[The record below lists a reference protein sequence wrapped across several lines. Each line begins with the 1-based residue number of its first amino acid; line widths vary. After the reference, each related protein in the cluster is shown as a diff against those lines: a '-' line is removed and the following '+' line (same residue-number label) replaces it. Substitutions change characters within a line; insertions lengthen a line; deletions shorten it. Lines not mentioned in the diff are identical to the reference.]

1 MSNTYTKPSDLV
13 SGTTARASDINDR
26 ASATE
31 TGFDNVQVITHRAI
45 KLPVGTSGD
54 QFISES
60 SANRANK
67 EVGFNASGVLTLIS
81 SAFQWKGNWATSTAY
96 IKNDTVRDNSTKN
109 IYAVLVDHTSGTLSS
124 DVSASKLA
132 LAINVADVE
141 TAKSAAQTAQ
151 AAAETAETNAET
163 AESNAE
169 TAESNAAS
177 SATASA
183 NSATAGANSATAA
196 ANSATAGA
204 NSATA
209 GANSATAGANSAT
222 ASSNSASTAST
233 QATNSSNSATAGANS
248 ATAAASSASTATT
261 KANQASA
268 SASTA
273 STQATNASNSATAGA
288 NSATASANSATA
300 SANSASGAAT
310 SATAAAA
317 SYDSFDDR
325 FLGSKSSGPN
335 VDNDGASLLTGA
347 MYWDTSASA
356 MKVYSGSAWVAMSPS
371 AADQA
376 LINIVGGELTATED
390 LGSITA
396 SVTTSSGSSINVVGG
411 AIANVNTVA
420 GAIANVNTVGA
431 GIANVNTVGSGIANV
446 NTVAGSIADVNRY
459 ANEYKI
465 SSSAPAGPSSG
476 DLWYDSTANILKYYT
491 GSAFSGI
498 VSGITS
504 VAADSS
510 PQLAAALDGQNNNMT
525 NIGTISGSNLQMDF
539 GGLS

>member
-26 ASATE
+26 ASAAE

-183 NSATAGANSATAA
+183 NSATAGANSATA
-196 ANSATAGA
+196 
-204 NSATA
+204 
-209 GANSATAGANSAT
+209 GANSAT

-273 STQATNASNSATAGA
+273 STQATNASNSATA
-288 NSATASANSATA
+288 SANSATA
-300 SANSASGAAT
+300 SANSASGAST
-310 SATAAAA
+310 SANNAAA

-325 FLGSKSSGPN
+325 FLGSKSSNPG
-335 VDNDGASLLTGA
+335 VDNDGGSLLTGA
-347 MYWDTSASA
+347 MYWSTSSNF
-356 MKVYSGSAWVAMSPS
+356 MKVYNGSAWVGIAPS

-390 LGSITA
+390 LGSIAT
-396 SVTTSSGSSINVVGG
+396 SNTTSVGNKISVVGN
-411 AIANVNTVA
+411 AIANVNTVG

-431 GIANVNTVGSGIANV
+431 GIANVNAVGSGIANV

>member
-183 NSATAGANSATAA
+183 NSATAGANSATAG
-196 ANSATAGA
+196 ANSATAAA

-273 STQATNASNSATAGA
+273 STQATNASNSATA
-288 NSATASANSATA
+288 SANSATA
-300 SANSASGAAT
+300 SANSASGAST
-310 SATAAAA
+310 SANNAAA

-325 FLGSKSSGPN
+325 FLGSKSSNPG
-335 VDNDGASLLTGA
+335 VDNDGGSLLTGA
-347 MYWDTSASA
+347 MYWSTSSNF
-356 MKVYSGSAWVAMSPS
+356 MKVYNGSAWVGIAPS

-390 LGSITA
+390 LGSIAT
-396 SVTTSSGSSINVVGG
+396 SNTTSVGNKISVVGN
-411 AIANVNTVA
+411 AIANVNTVG

-431 GIANVNTVGSGIANV
+431 GIANVNAVGSGIANV
-446 NTVAGSIADVNRY
+446 NTVAGSIANVNRY

>member
-13 SGTTARASDINDR
+13 AGTTARASDINDR
-26 ASATE
+26 AGATE
-31 TGFDNVQVITHRAI
+31 TGFDNVEAITNRSI
-45 KLPVGTSGD
+45 KLPAGTSGD
-54 QFISES
+54 QLISES
-60 SANRANK
+60 ASNRANK
-67 EVGFNASGVLTLIS
+67 EVGFNASGALTLIS

-96 IKNDTVRDNSTKN
+96 IKNDTVKDNSTKN

-124 DVSASKLA
+124 DVSAAKLA

-141 TAKSAAQTAQ
+141 TAKAAAQTAQ

-163 AESNAE
+163 AETNAE
-169 TAESNAAS
+169 TAETNAETAETNATAQAVISTAKAVIATTKASEAATSASAGATSATAAAS

-183 NSATAGANSATAA
+183 SSATAGATSAT
-196 ANSATAGA
+196 NS
-204 NSATA
+204 
-209 GANSATAGANSAT
+209 ANSAT
-222 ASSNSASTAST
+222 AS
-233 QATNSSNSATAGANS
+233 
-248 ATAAASSASTATT
+248 ASSASTATT
-261 KANQASA
+261 KASEASTSA
-268 SASTA
+268 STATTKASEASTSASTA
-273 STQATNASNSATAGA
+273 STQASTATTKASEASTSAG
-288 NSATASANSATA
+288 N
-300 SANSASGAAT
+300 AAT

-390 LGSITA
+390 LGSIA
-396 SVTTSSGSSINVVGG
+396 SAITTSTGNNISVVGN

-420 GAIANVNTVGA
+420 GAVANVNTVGA
-431 GIANVNTVGSGIANV
+431 GIANVNLVGGSIANV
-446 NTVAGSIADVNRY
+446 NTVSGSIADVNRY

-476 DLWYDSTANILKYYT
+476 DLWYDSTANTLKYYT
-491 GSAFSGI
+491 GSVWASIAAGI
-498 VSGITS
+498 ASL
-504 VAADSS
+504 VADTT
-510 PQLAAALDGQNNNMT
+510 PQLGGALDGQNNNMT
-525 NIGTISGSNLQMDF
+525 NIGTISGSNLQIDF

>member
-26 ASATE
+26 ASAAE

-54 QFISES
+54 QVISES
-60 SANRANK
+60 SSNRANK

-209 GANSATAGANSAT
+209 GANSATA
-222 ASSNSASTAST
+222 SSNSASTAST

-273 STQATNASNSATAGA
+273 STQATNASNSATA
-288 NSATASANSATA
+288 SANSATA
-300 SANSASGAAT
+300 SANSASGAST
-310 SATAAAA
+310 SANNAAA

-325 FLGSKSSGPN
+325 FLGSKSSNPG
-335 VDNDGASLLTGA
+335 VDNDGGSLLTGA
-347 MYWDTSASA
+347 MYWSTSSNF
-356 MKVYSGSAWVAMSPS
+356 MKVYNGSAWVGIAPS

-390 LGSITA
+390 LGSIAT
-396 SVTTSSGSSINVVGG
+396 SNTTSVGNKISVVGN
-411 AIANVNTVA
+411 AIANVNTVG

-431 GIANVNTVGSGIANV
+431 GIANVNAVGSGIANV

-476 DLWYDSTANILKYYT
+476 DLWYDSSANILKYYT

>member
-26 ASATE
+26 ASAAE

-163 AESNAE
+163 AESNA
-169 TAESNAAS
+169 AS

-183 NSATAGANSATAA
+183 NSATAGANSATAG
-196 ANSATAGA
+196 ANSATAAA

-273 STQATNASNSATAGA
+273 STQATNASNSATASA

-300 SANSASGAAT
+300 SANSASGAST
-310 SATAAAA
+310 SANNAAA

-325 FLGSKSSGPN
+325 FLGSKSSNPG
-335 VDNDGASLLTGA
+335 VDNDGGSLLTGA
-347 MYWDTSASA
+347 MYWSTSSNF
-356 MKVYSGSAWVAMSPS
+356 MKVYNGSAWVGIAPS

-390 LGSITA
+390 LGSIAT
-396 SVTTSSGSSINVVGG
+396 SNTTSVGNKISVVGN
-411 AIANVNTVA
+411 AIANVNTVG

-431 GIANVNTVGSGIANV
+431 GIANVNAVGSGIANV
-446 NTVAGSIADVNRY
+446 NIVAGSIANVNRY

>member
-26 ASATE
+26 ASAAE

-209 GANSATAGANSAT
+209 GANSATA
-222 ASSNSASTAST
+222 SSNSASTAST

-273 STQATNASNSATAGA
+273 STQATNASNSATA
-288 NSATASANSATA
+288 SANSATA
-300 SANSASGAAT
+300 SANSASGAST
-310 SATAAAA
+310 SANNAAA

-325 FLGSKSSGPN
+325 FLGSKSSNPS
-335 VDNDGASLLTGA
+335 VDNDGGSLLTGA
-347 MYWDTSASA
+347 MYWSTSSNF
-356 MKVYSGSAWVAMSPS
+356 MKVYNGSAWVGIAPS

-390 LGSITA
+390 LGSIAT
-396 SVTTSSGSSINVVGG
+396 SNTTSVGNKISVVGN
-411 AIANVNTVA
+411 AIANVNTVG

-431 GIANVNTVGSGIANV
+431 GIANVNAVGSGIANV
-446 NTVAGSIADVNRY
+446 NTVAGSIANVNRY

>member
-31 TGFDNVQVITHRAI
+31 TGFDNVQVITHRSI

-273 STQATNASNSATAGA
+273 STQATNASNSATASA

-300 SANSASGAAT
+300 SANSASGAST
-310 SATAAAA
+310 SANNAAA

-325 FLGSKSSGPN
+325 FLGSKSSNPT
-335 VDNDGASLLTGA
+335 VDNDGDSLLTGA
-347 MYWDTSASA
+347 MYWSTSASA

-376 LINIVGGELTATED
+376 LINIVGGELTVTED
-390 LGSITA
+390 LGSITTAVTTGTGNNISVVGNAIA
-396 SVTTSSGSSINVVGG
+396 SVNTVAG
-411 AIANVNTVA
+411 AVANVNTVA
-420 GAIANVNTVGA
+420 GAVANVNNVGGSIANVNTVGGA
-431 GIANVNTVGSGIANV
+431 
-446 NTVAGSIADVNRY
+446 IADVNRY

-476 DLWYDSTANILKYYT
+476 DLWYDSTANTLKYYT
-491 GSAFSGI
+491 GSIWASIASGI
-498 VSGITS
+498 ASL
-504 VAADSS
+504 VADTT
-510 PQLAAALDGQNNNMT
+510 PQLGGALDGQNNNMT
-525 NIGTISGSNLQMDF
+525 NIGTISGANLQLDF
-539 GGLS
+539 GGLT